1 MLIRIVM
8 QSKNF
13 GAPHQIIAYVVII
26 GLLVLPKYRMVS
38 RMVSRHRHRP
48 KTPQPDDRSGWISRI
63 GIWIGMITWILA
75 LVDGF
80 L

>member
-13 GAPHQIIAYVVII
+13 SAPHQIIAYVVIV
-26 GLLVLPKYRMVS
+26 GLLVLPKYRIVS
-38 RMVSRHRHRP
+38 RIVSRHRHQP
-48 KTPQPDDRSGWISRI
+48 EAPQPDNRSGWIGRT
-63 GIWIGMITWILA
+63 GIWIGIITWILA
-75 LVDGF
+75 LVNGF